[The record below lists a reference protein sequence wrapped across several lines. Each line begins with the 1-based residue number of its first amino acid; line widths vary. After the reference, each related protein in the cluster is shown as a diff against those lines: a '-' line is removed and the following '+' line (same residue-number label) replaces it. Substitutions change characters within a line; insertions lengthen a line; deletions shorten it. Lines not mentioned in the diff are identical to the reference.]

1 MRNITI
7 REKEFK
13 VMDNWADLSV
23 QKYIE
28 IAKLYNQYEHL
39 IQEEFL
45 VKFITIISTLDESFT
60 SELYE
65 DELLLFTDL
74 VNNFSMETLKAEKI
88 DHFIFD
94 DKIYSYNN
102 IGKLTL
108 GEKISLKLLEKNMK
122 DEYDLWLNILGIL
135 VRPALKKTNEFNEVY
150 YEVESFVG
158 DIDLI
163 DKRKE
168 LIKSI
173 PAINAIY
180 IIENFTSGR
189 E

>member
-1 MRNITI
+1 M
-7 REKEFK
+7 
-13 VMDNWADLSV
+13 
-23 QKYIE
+23 
-28 IAKLYNQYEHL
+28 

-60 SELYE
+60 NELYE
-65 DELLLFTDL
+65 DELNLFTDL
-74 VNNFSMETLKAEKI
+74 VNNFTIEGLKPERA
-88 DHFIFD
+88 DHFVFD

-135 VRPALKKTNEFNEVY
+135 VRPAVKKTNEFNETY

-163 DKRKE
+163 NKRRE
-168 LIKSI
+168 LVKSI
-173 PAINAIY
+173 PAINAIH
-180 IIENFTSGR
+180 IIENFTNGR